1 MSPRCERD
9 PRRRTHGALPSGRMT
24 GCSITASQASAEVA
38 EVAYISRLIAG
49 CFRFFLD
56 PVLRPAGLSSL
67 GQDYSVFSTIS
78 ATRKGYAG
86 QRAG

>member
-1 MSPRCERD
+1 
-9 PRRRTHGALPSGRMT
+9 MT
-24 GCSITASQASAEVA
+24 GCSITASQASAEDA

-49 CFRFFLD
+49 CFRVLHLD